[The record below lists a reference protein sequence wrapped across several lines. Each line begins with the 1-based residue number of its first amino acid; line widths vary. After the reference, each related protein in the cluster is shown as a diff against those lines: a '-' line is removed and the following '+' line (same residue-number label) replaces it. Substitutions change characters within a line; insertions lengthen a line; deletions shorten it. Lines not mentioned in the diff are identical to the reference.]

1 MNNDETPSDTGY
13 VTRPADMRGEKLHA
27 YQQHPT
33 IQEILLVDSR
43 KRMVEHHHRIGPA
56 KWEVCIYTQEDDTLE
71 LASLDVSLSVK
82 DI

>member
-1 MNNDETPSDTGY
+1 
-13 VTRPADMRGEKLHA
+13 MRGEKLHA